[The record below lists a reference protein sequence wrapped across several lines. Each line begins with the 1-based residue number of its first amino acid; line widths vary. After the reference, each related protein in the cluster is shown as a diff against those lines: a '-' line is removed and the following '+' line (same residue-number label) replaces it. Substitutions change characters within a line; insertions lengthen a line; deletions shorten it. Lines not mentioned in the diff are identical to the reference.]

1 MKINENKVFCDRGFY
16 KRLAKGI
23 GKVFIIRKNYKL
35 KEKLKEIKEKI
46 IFVFLFHCQV
56 NGTGKSFVYYCN
68 VLSFYFKIKKNF
80 MIAALVIYTA
90 MRWYITFESYCI
102 LRIFF

>member
-1 MKINENKVFCDRGFY
+1 LRPEFY

-46 IFVFLFHCQV
+46 IFVFLFRCRV
-56 NGTGKSFVYYCN
+56 NGMGKSCIIKFII
-68 VLSFYFKIKKNF
+68 VLMHDNSKIK
-80 MIAALVIYTA
+80 ILIY
-90 MRWYITFESYCI
+90 ISN
-102 LRIFF
+102 